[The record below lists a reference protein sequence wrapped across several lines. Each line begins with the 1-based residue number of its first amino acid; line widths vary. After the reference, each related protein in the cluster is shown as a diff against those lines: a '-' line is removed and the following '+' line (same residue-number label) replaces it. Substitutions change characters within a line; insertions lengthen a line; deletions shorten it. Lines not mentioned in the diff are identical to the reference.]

1 MSDRHTELERQISH
15 LTAEVVRLRRLMVIG
30 FAALGVLLV
39 ASFIDR
45 DLPMMIAA
53 IGIVVWALTH
63 LSMSLG
69 GALRSYYRR
78 RRHDV
83 A

>member
-1 MSDRHTELERQISH
+1 MTDRHTELERQISH
-15 LTAEVVRLRRLMVIG
+15 LTTEVARLRRLVIIG

-39 ASFIDR
+39 AGVIDR

-53 IGIVVWALTH
+53 IGIVIWALAH
-63 LSMSLG
+63 LSLSLG

-78 RRHDV
+78 KGHDV